1 MTDSSPVDEETD
13 LITRRKLITATGC
26 AALAASLPTTAFAQ
40 AFPSRPVRL
49 IVPYAPGGSAEILAR
64 PIAVEMTKS
73 LGQSVVVDFKP
84 GGGSTIGANEVAKSA
99 SDGHTIVMMLSA
111 HAINA
116 TLMPKLP
123 YDTAKDFAPVTIAA
137 TLPLVVVVPAQSPIR
152 SFQDLLAA
160 ARAKPGRLTFASAG
174 PGNTSHL
181 SVEYLKSQQ
190 GLDIV
195 HVPYK
200 GSGPAIVGLLGG
212 EVDFMFD
219 SLSSSLPQI
228 RAGKFR
234 AIAMASAQRSRIL
247 PDVPT
252 VAESGVPGF
261 DVSVWYAVLAAAGTP
276 APIVQRLN
284 AEVIRAMRTPEAR
297 ERIEGA
303 GYDIV
308 GSTPEQAD
316 AFIRQEI
323 VRWGKVVRDSGAS
336 VN

>member
-1 MTDSSPVDEETD
+1 MH
-13 LITRRKLITATGC
+13 RRQVLLAA
-26 AALAASLPTTAFAQ
+26 AALAAPAPAALAQ
-40 AFPSRPVRL
+40 AYPAKPIRF
-49 IVPYAPGGSAEILAR
+49 IMPYAPGGSSEILAR
-64 PIAVEMTKS
+64 PIAQELTRN
-73 LGQSVVVDFKP
+73 LGQSVFIDFKP
-84 GGGSTIGANEVAKSA
+84 GGGTTIGADLVAKSA
-99 SDGHTIVMMLSA
+99 PDGYTLVMMLSA

-123 YDTAKDFAPVTIAA
+123 YDTVKDFAPITIAA

-152 SFQDLLAA
+152 SFQDLIAT
-160 ARAKPGRLTFASAG
+160 ARAKPGKLTFASAG

-181 SVEYLKSQQ
+181 SVEYLKSQL
-190 GLDIV
+190 GLDMI

-228 RAGKFR
+228 KAGKFR
-234 AIAMASAQRSRIL
+234 ALAMASARRSRIL
-247 PDVPT
+247 PEVPT

-261 DVSVWYAVLAAAGTP
+261 DVSVWYSVLAAAGTP
-276 APIVQRLN
+276 APIVQRLH
-284 AEVIRAMRTPEAR
+284 AEIVRAMKAPEAK
-297 ERIEGA
+297 EKIEGF

-308 GSTPEQAD
+308 GSTPAEAD
-316 AFIRQEI
+316 AFIRAEI
-323 VRWGKVVRDSGAS
+323 TRWAKVVKESGAT